1 MNYSRGLR
9 AWRERRCVN
18 VSVCLWLVSRDLPPA
33 CRPRSTTHSVKQH
46 TTGSD
51 HSIVDTLT
59 SSPSSSSSSSSP
71 AVGYREHKLRSPL
84 VEAQWYQNG
93 SLAESV
99 EVLSAGE
106 AWKAIF
112 WPILGS
118 TRRKL
123 LMQSYILTYSRLK
136 KKETS
141 FFCVSL

>member
-1 MNYSRGLR
+1 MYELQSGPAGLER
-9 AWRERRCVN
+9 AALCECVC
-18 VSVCLWLVSRDLPPA
+18 VSVACLQGPA
-33 CRPRSTTHSVKQH
+33 ASRPRSTTHSVKQH

-106 AWKAIF
+106 A
-112 WPILGS
+112 
-118 TRRKL
+118 
-123 LMQSYILTYSRLK
+123 
-136 KKETS
+136 
-141 FFCVSL
+141 